1 MKKFSILLIIM
12 PLFILSSCTVIY
24 PSLPNAYIEDIPS
37 DGVEVYCYKDKNNWF
52 CGATSSNIKTEEEIR
67 SLQFVNLLEMK
78 KILKSKGLYKHW
90 YVYEELY
97 KIRVILKRTI
107 FNKRMIKHPFR
118 TLFFFGVNMIYRQD
132 IKRRVAPNIF

>member
-1 MKKFSILLIIM
+1 MKNFSILLIIM

-78 KILKSKGLYKHW
+78 KILKSKGLYKHFT
-90 YVYEELY
+90 VIIVDLSGEKVEFLIGEEHE
-97 KIRVILKRTI
+97 RDRI
-107 FNKRMIKHPFR
+107 FLINK
-118 TLFFFGVNMIYRQD
+118 LSN
-132 IKRRVAPNIF
+132 